1 MNYLDIV
8 LIVPL
13 LWGLY
18 KGISRGIVKEITSLL
33 ALILGIYGAI
43 HFSAYTAPFVSK
55 VFKIDPSYEPI
66 VLFSITFILIVL
78 GIRLLG
84 FLLDKLISL
93 AALSLLSRLTGAIFG
108 VFKMTLILST
118 LILIVNTIDSKIE
131 IIPKKHLKESI
142 LYQPISS
149 LVPMLVS
156 DTTSSGQLFEAAKS
170 KIQDLE
176 NKVEK
181 TIR

>member
-1 MNYLDIV
+1 
-8 LIVPL
+8 
-13 LWGLY
+13 
-18 KGISRGIVKEITSLL
+18 
-33 ALILGIYGAI
+33 
-43 HFSAYTAPFVSK
+43 
-55 VFKIDPSYEPI
+55 
-66 VLFSITFILIVL
+66 
-78 GIRLLG
+78 
-84 FLLDKLISL
+84 
-93 AALSLLSRLTGAIFG
+93 LTGAIFG